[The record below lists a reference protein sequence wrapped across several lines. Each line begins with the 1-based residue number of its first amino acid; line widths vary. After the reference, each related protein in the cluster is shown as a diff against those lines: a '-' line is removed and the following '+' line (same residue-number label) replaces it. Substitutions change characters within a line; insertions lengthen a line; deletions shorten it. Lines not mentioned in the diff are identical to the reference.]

1 MIAPK
6 KALKIILAQAKPFGL
21 EKVATVQALDCILA
35 ENIHSDINIPPF
47 NRAAMDGFAVSSKDP
62 SQVLKI
68 IEDIPAGKVPQKRI
82 KPGQCARIMTGALL
96 PKGADKVVKV
106 ENTEPLGA
114 DFIRITAP
122 ERKSHVARAG
132 EDVRKG
138 RLVLKK
144 GTRLRPPEV
153 AMLATVG
160 RTKVTIY
167 RRPQVAVIS
176 TGSELVEPQQKP
188 KPGQIRN
195 SNSSMLL
202 AQLKK
207 RGIEGTYLGIAK
219 DRFAATRRLISKGLA
234 GADVLLLSGGVSV
247 GDYDFVRD
255 VLQSCGVKIMFDRVA
270 IQPGKPTVFGTKGK
284 KLVFGLPGNPV
295 SVLIVFELFVGPAL
309 DRAAGRK
316 DLDKFFKARVLEKFK
331 RREAG
336 RELYYPVK
344 IKTSGALPI
353 EYHGSA
359 HMQAFT
365 QADGIMKI
373 KKGVKYIRKGA
384 VVDVRPV

>member
-1 MIAPK
+1 MIDPK
-6 KALKIILAQAKPFGL
+6 KALKIILAQAEPFGL

-114 DFIRITAP
+114 DCIQITAL

-144 GTRLRPPEV
+144 GTRLRPQEV

-207 RGIEGTYLGIAK
+207 RGIEGRYLGIAK

-234 GADVLLLSGGVSV
+234 EADVLLLSGGVSV

-255 VLQSCGVKIMFDRVA
+255 VLQNCGVKILFDRVA

-295 SVLIVFELFVGPAL
+295 SVLIVFKLFVGPAL
-309 DRAAGRK
+309 DRAVGRK
-316 DLDKFFKARVLEKFK
+316 DQDKFFPARLLEEFQ

-344 IKTSGALPI
+344 IKIGGALPL

-373 KKGVKYIRKGA
+373 KKGVKHIRKGA
-384 VVDVRPV
+384 VIDVRPL